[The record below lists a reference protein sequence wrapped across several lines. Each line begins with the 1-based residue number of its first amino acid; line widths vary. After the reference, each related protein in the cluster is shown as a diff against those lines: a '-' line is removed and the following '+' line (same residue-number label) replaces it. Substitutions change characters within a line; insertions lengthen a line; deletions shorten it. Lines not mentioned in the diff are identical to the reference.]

1 MIKVNLLREHAPRGR
16 KIVVAPTVSRTG
28 IVAAIIFVLTA
39 AVLGACWYYLNN
51 QISTLTASRDKLRA
65 ENARLEA
72 IKRQIG
78 EYEKIKQQLQG
89 RIDVIERLKQNQSSP
104 VLLLNHVIQSIPRN
118 SSMWLTQLEQKEDRV
133 QIVGFSPKADAIPDF
148 ISNLAAGGFFTTV
161 DLDSF
166 EDQKEAAKF
175 SLSCIS
181 KRNEATE

>member
-16 KIVVAPTVSRTG
+16 KIIIAPTVSRAG
-28 IVAAIIFVLTA
+28 IVAVFIFVLTGA
-39 AVLGACWYYLNN
+39 ALGAWWYYLNN
-51 QISTLTASRDKLRA
+51 QISTLTATRNRLRA
-65 ENARLEA
+65 ENARLET
-72 IKRQIG
+72 IKKQIND
-78 EYEKIKQQLQG
+78 YEKIKQLLQG
-89 RIDVIERLKQNQSSP
+89 RIDVIEKLKEYQSSP
-104 VLLLNHVIQSIPRN
+104 VLLLNHVIQSIPKD
-118 SSMWLTQLEQKEDRV
+118 SSMWLTQLDQKEDRV

-148 ISNLAAGGFFTTV
+148 MSNLAASGFFKTV